1 MTESDDNTNLTLL
14 KIYFFKPFS
23 TCNTIP
29 MVYLKIF
36 YVSVLIP
43 LQVNNSYNSHGIS
56 QYTHLRCLCQ
66 NTITGQ

>member
-56 QYTHLRCLCQ
+56 
-66 NTITGQ
+66 